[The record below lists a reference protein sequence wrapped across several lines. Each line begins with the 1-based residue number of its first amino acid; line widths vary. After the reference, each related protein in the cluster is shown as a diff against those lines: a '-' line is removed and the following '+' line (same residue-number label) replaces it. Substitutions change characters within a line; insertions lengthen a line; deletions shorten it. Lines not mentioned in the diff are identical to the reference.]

1 MKHYFFHRKI
11 GTFDA
16 DVITHL
22 QTKVPFYTYEP
33 TDDFYENII
42 KISPLASDDKDLV
55 WNQLSKFFHLEGH
68 VSTNIALMQP
78 MTYLPEHSDLGTRV
92 SVVEDVIKIHVPI
105 ITNASN
111 VMMWKTTANTNAN
124 VVNFKTGNVY
134 IVNNVTTHSAVNF
147 SSQNR
152 YYLTSRFHVDSLINK
167 SFLERNPPT
176 I

>member
-11 GTFDA
+11 GTFD
-16 DVITHL
+16 DNVISHL
-22 QTKVPFYTYEP
+22 QTKVPHYTYEP
-33 TDDFYENII
+33 TDDFYESVIT
-42 KISPLASDDKDLV
+42 ISPLAKDDTDIV
-55 WNQLSKFFHLEGH
+55 FRELSKFFSLEGH

-92 SVVEDVIKIHVPI
+92 SVVENVVKIHVPI
-105 ITNASN
+105 ITNAGN

-124 VVNFKTGNVY
+124 VINFKTGSVY
-134 IVNNVTTHSAVNF
+134 IVNNVTTHSDVNL
-147 SSQNR
+147 SSQKR